1 MFGNGTYDYVA
12 FGNYPGSVLDC
23 KQNSESISYLT
34 YSEGYALCRSFCID
48 KSPTMGSGNDT
59 TGALSSYTGKVY
71 DLSGN
76 AFTQGFFPLPPGLNI
91 NIDILPDGSFSERV
105 FSRRYTFDTITIY
118 FPPWPYTHQ
127 TFVIAPVDFCLEPD
141 TLHSQD
147 IITKSL
153 VTAVD
158 GHDPDDENAVVVSP
172 NPFTHKVTFFF
183 NLRNPDPADQLSLSI
198 FNLDGRQLKMINLTF
213 NQKKYE
219 WIPDEF
225 IPPGILLFH
234 LKKNGHTI
242 TSGKLLKL

>member
-1 MFGNGTYDYVA
+1 MV
-12 FGNYPGSVLDC
+12 P
-23 KQNSESISYLT
+23 
-34 YSEGYALCRSFCID
+34 
-48 KSPTMGSGNDT
+48 
-59 TGALSSYTGKVY
+59 
-71 DLSGN
+71 
-76 AFTQGFFPLPPGLNI
+76 
-91 NIDILPDGSFSERV
+91 FSERV

-219 WIPDEF
+219 WIPNEF

-234 LKKNGHTI
+234 LKKNGRTI
-242 TSGKLLKL
+242 SSGKLLKQ